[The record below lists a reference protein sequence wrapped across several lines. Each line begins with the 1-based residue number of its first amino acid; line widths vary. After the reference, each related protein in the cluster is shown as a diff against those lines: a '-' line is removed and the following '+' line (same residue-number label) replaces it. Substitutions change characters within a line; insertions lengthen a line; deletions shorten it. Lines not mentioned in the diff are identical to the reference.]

1 MRPCAHT
8 LPPPSCSYPFHRYGV
23 HLQGEA
29 QDRMNALMERTQE
42 LGMRFTHSVVDPA
55 ALGMLMW
62 RDSCWLSGARQRWS
76 ALSVRKCKTKVL
88 REHAGWRHATHSSDA
103 GPGIPCAP
111 VAAALAAHMLRR
123 SLACLKEL
131 CMTFLALHVRYTSTP
146 HPEHTEAAVC
156 TCRRLL

>member
-55 ALGMLMW
+55 ALGML
-62 RDSCWLSGARQRWS
+62 RLTGG
-76 ALSVRKCKTKVL
+76 L
-88 REHAGWRHATHSSDA
+88 AGEA
-103 GPGIPCAP
+103 PGCCCAWIWKDWG
-111 VAAALAAHMLRR
+111 R
-123 SLACLKEL
+123 
-131 CMTFLALHVRYTSTP
+131 
-146 HPEHTEAAVC
+146 
-156 TCRRLL
+156 